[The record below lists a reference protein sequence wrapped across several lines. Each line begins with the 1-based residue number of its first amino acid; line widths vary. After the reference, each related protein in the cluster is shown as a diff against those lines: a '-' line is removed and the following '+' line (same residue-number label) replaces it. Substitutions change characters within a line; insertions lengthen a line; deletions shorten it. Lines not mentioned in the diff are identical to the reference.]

1 MTDRQRHGFIL
12 LLVAGLIAASFVFIA
27 TKKTRL
33 GLDLKGG
40 VELVYKAEKTAES
53 PVNPGALQRAVDVMN
68 NRVNQLGVAQ
78 PQITTEGKNL
88 IDVQLPDVKNVAQ
101 AEKAVGTT
109 AQLFFYDWEANV
121 LNPSGQPLP
130 TACRPVIRFGC
141 DQPGQLQLPGWRQ
154 RQRKRRDGLLS
165 GCPACFEQPLQ
176 TDITKTRG
184 PGTSSSCSVRPAVRP
199 ALRMPQRR
207 APRCRRACTV

>member
-40 VELVYKAEKTAES
+40 VELVYKAEKTAVS
-53 PVNPGALQRAVDVMN
+53 PVNPAALQRAVDVMN
-68 NRVNQLGVAQ
+68 NRVNQLGVTQ

-88 IDVQLPDVKNVAQ
+88 IDVQLPDVKNVSQ

-109 AQLFFYDWEANV
+109 AQLFFYDWEANA
-121 LNPSGQPLP
+121 LNPTGQPVANGLVGQ
-130 TACRPVIRFGC
+130 RYRFAC
-141 DQPGQLQLPGWRQ
+141 DQPGQLAAARLAAAAAQAARWA
-154 RQRKRRDGLLS
+154 S
-165 GCPACFEQPLQ
+165 
-176 TDITKTRG
+176 TR
-184 PGTSSSCSVRPAVRP
+184 PSSS
-199 ALRMPQRR
+199 RR
-207 APRCRRACTV
+207 NSRFRRT